1 MTILNDLTELGQ
13 AVWLDY
19 ISRSFTRAGHLQA
32 LIDQGVR
39 GVTSNPA
46 IFEKA
51 ITGSDDYDDDIQ
63 RLVGESKTVNEIYE
77 ALALGDIRQVADLLR
92 PLYDQTNCRDGF
104 VSLEVSPTLAH
115 DTSGTVAQAKRL
127 FAAVGRPNVMIKIPA
142 TPAGIPAIE
151 SVIAGGISVN
161 VTLIFSLAQY
171 EAAAGAYINGLEKLL
186 ETVGGLTETASV
198 ASFFVSRVDTAVD
211 AALEKIGR
219 NDLQGTT
226 AIDNARLAYARF
238 REIFVGERWDRLA
251 RAGGRVQRPL
261 WASTGTK
268 NPAYAD
274 TLYVDS
280 LVGPDT
286 VNTLPPATLQAFMDH
301 GQASLTINKD
311 VEAARN
317 RISTLSDIGI
327 NLETITKQLLD
338 EGVTAFAKPF
348 ENLMRSIEGKRETLT
363 LGDLYGKNNAI
374 QPTRSGTLETTKQ
387 RSS

>member
-19 ISRSFTRAGHLQA
+19 IRRSFTRAGDLQA

-51 ITGSDDYDDDIQ
+51 IAGSDDYDDDIQ
-63 RLVGESKTVNEIYE
+63 RLVYERKSVNEIYE
-77 ALALGDIRQVADLLR
+77 ALALEDIRQVADLLR
-92 PLYDQTNCRDGF
+92 PLYDRTDGRDGF

-127 FAAVGRPNVMIKIPA
+127 FAAADRPNLIIKIPA

-151 SVIAGGISVN
+151 SVIAAGISVN

-171 EAAAGAYINGLEKLL
+171 EAAAGAYINGMEKLL
-186 ETVGGLTETASV
+186 EAGGALGQTASV
-198 ASFFVSRVDTAVD
+198 ASFFISRVDTAVD
-211 AALEKIGR
+211 TALEKIGR
-219 NDLQGTT
+219 SDLQGTT
-226 AIDNARLAYARF
+226 AIDNAKLAYALF
-238 REIFVGERWDRLA
+238 REIFAGNRWDRLA
-251 RAGGRVQRPL
+251 RAGARVQRPL
-261 WASTGTK
+261 WASTGIK

-286 VNTLPPATLQAFMDH
+286 VNTLPPATLLAFMDH

-317 RISTLSDIGI
+317 RISALSDIGI

-338 EGVTAFAKPF
+338 EGVAAFAKPF
-348 ENLMRSIEGKRETLT
+348 ESLMSSIEGKRETFNQKA
-363 LGDLYGKNNAI
+363 GRMD
-374 QPTRSGTLETTKQ
+374 RS
-387 RSS
+387 